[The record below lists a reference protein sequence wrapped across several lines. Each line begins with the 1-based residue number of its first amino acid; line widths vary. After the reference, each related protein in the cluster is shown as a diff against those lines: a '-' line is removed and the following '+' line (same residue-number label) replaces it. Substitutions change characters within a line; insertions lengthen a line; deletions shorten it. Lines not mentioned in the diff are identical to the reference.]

1 MFYQIRK
8 KDDRPEDPA
17 TLAAWYN
24 SQYGVQGGPAGY
36 EYWDENGYEYA
47 DYEAEGWY
55 QDKSGEWRQDPAYAQ
70 YYEEYYRQF
79 YEQQNREAAAE
90 AAAIASASPQV
101 KKVSSIG
108 TVRTPAM
115 VNRGY
120 ISFFPP
126 LVMKL
131 LLKNGIKK
139 KI

>member
-90 AAAIASASPQV
+90 AAAIASASPQA
-101 KKVSSIG
+101 KKVSS
-108 TVRTPAM
+108 RYCMHAM
-115 VNRGY
+115 ANRGY
-120 ISFFPP
+120 NSFFP
-126 LVMKL
+126 LFAMKL
-131 LLKNGIKK
+131 
-139 KI
+139 